1 MKPYSALKLKLKP
14 ITIRSYMFSRILRK
28 LFCFYVCTCKQVSEF
43 HWLFKLSSFLLIGH
57 LDYFGFG
64 FTTFSPV
71 QLLHTIKII
80 LNSSSD
86 EYQLMASSCSVGKKW
101 AGGNEQAIHVCEM
114 HPGLLGRIDM
124 NAKWTLSCW
133 VNIHLCKMHP
143 GLLSSC

>member
-1 MKPYSALKLKLKP
+1 MNTALKLKLKP
-14 ITIRSYMFSRILRK
+14 ITIRSYMFSRILCK

-64 FTTFSPV
+64 FTIFSPV

-86 EYQLMASSCSVGKKW
+86 EYQLMASSCSVEKKW